1 MRKSALLILL
11 ATFCTGIAVAQSA
24 SHVKYKWKDAQG
36 SLHFADALPP
46 EAVEVGYDIVN
57 AQGIVVKHVDRAK
70 TPGELKAAQEEAKR
84 KQETQRQND
93 QQNRNDQQML
103 SAYATVDELAKA
115 QLAQIDAIDQNITSA
130 KTGIANEEKT
140 LADFLARAGEI
151 EHNGQPVPPTLT
163 KHIADLRN
171 SLNDHNAYIARREAE
186 KVDLAKKFEVQ
197 QQHYRDLVKAAKEGH

>member
-1 MRKSALLILL
+1 MRKSALLFLL
-11 ATFCTGIAVAQSA
+11 ATLCCGIAVAQTTG
-24 SHVKYKWKDAQG
+24 HVKYKWKDAQG
-36 SLHFADALPP
+36 SLHFADSLPP
-46 EAVEVGYDIVN
+46 EAVQVGYDIVN

-70 TPGELKAAQEEAKR
+70 TPDELKAAQEEAKR
-84 KQETQRQND
+84 KQETQRQD
-93 QQNRNDQQML
+93 EQQNRNDQQML
-103 SAYATVDELAKA
+103 SAYATVEELVKA
-115 QLAQIDAIDQNITSA
+115 QQAQIDAIDQNITSA

-197 QQHYRDLVKAAKEGH
+197 QQHYRDLVKAAKEGR